1 MRKRPLLCMA
11 CFFLLGILWK
21 VNGTIAYP
29 VGMLAFLLYG
39 VNRLRRQ
46 RCWLRLIGR
55 SLLLLSLFMAGYFHM
70 NQNLAFR
77 QEYMGRLM
85 DGNAIT
91 IQGEIYKKEF
101 KNEQYLYY
109 LKDCVAVYSKRN
121 IQTNSVIAYF
131 KEDQYSIGQVLV
143 IKGKVKLFAEARN
156 EGNFDIRAYYQS
168 QKIDFGVTSGKVKQ
182 ISGKR
187 NGFSEKMYQLKIR
200 LQEVFET
207 YLSEEDAGVLSVML
221 LGEKSSLD
229 KEVRLLYQKA
239 GISHVL
245 AISGLHVSLIGLG
258 FYHLLRKCRCRY
270 KLAGVIA
277 SGLLISYGV
286 MTGMGISTQRAIG
299 MFLLTML
306 GLVVERSYD
315 LLNGLGAMALYL
327 LVCNPFLISYSGFVF
342 SFMAILGVGV
352 TGKILCNFWKHGS
365 ANMRQSNQKN
375 NCGNDQWNNYENEH
389 KKHQQNNYENEYKN
403 HQQNNYKNEHKKH
416 QQNNQENDWKND
428 KENNSENNRK
438 NDKENNRENDSKNN
452 QGNTR
457 ENNNE
462 TKLTGDSIYQ
472 RIMQWKKALRD
483 TMIMSMGIQ
492 LTTLPL
498 VAFYYYEIP
507 IYAILIN
514 LIVIPLLSIVV
525 VSGILGGLA
534 GLVTIH
540 FPVLLFLPCK
550 VILSFYSWICSMC
563 EKLPCSQYLTGQPA
577 KWKLIVYYSVLAMGL
592 YWMYWNAKKAA
603 KQEELQE
610 KYQSDQSMAQAAESE
625 MRGHVSGKRRNLTNT
640 LSKKKKKSCKY
651 FI

>member
-1 MRKRPLLCMA
+1 M
-11 CFFLLGILWK
+11 
-21 VNGTIAYP
+21 
-29 VGMLAFLLYG
+29 
-39 VNRLRRQ
+39 
-46 RCWLRLIGR
+46 
-55 SLLLLSLFMAGYFHM
+55 
-70 NQNLAFR
+70 
-77 QEYMGRLM
+77 
-85 DGNAIT
+85 
-91 IQGEIYKKEF
+91 
-101 KNEQYLYY
+101 
-109 LKDCVAVYSKRN
+109 
-121 IQTNSVIAYF
+121 
-131 KEDQYSIGQVLV
+131 
-143 IKGKVKLFAEARN
+143 
-156 EGNFDIRAYYQS
+156 
-168 QKIDFGVTSGKVKQ
+168 
-182 ISGKR
+182 
-187 NGFSEKMYQLKIR
+187 
-200 LQEVFET
+200 
-207 YLSEEDAGVLSVML
+207 
-221 LGEKSSLD
+221 
-229 KEVRLLYQKA
+229 
-239 GISHVL
+239 
-245 AISGLHVSLIGLG
+245 SLIGLG

-472 RIMQWKKALRD
+472 RIKIGRA
-483 TMIMSMGIQ
+483 
-492 LTTLPL
+492 
-498 VAFYYYEIP
+498 
-507 IYAILIN
+507 
-514 LIVIPLLSIVV
+514 
-525 VSGILGGLA
+525 
-534 GLVTIH
+534 
-540 FPVLLFLPCK
+540 
-550 VILSFYSWICSMC
+550 
-563 EKLPCSQYLTGQPA
+563 
-577 KWKLIVYYSVLAMGL
+577 
-592 YWMYWNAKKAA
+592 
-603 KQEELQE
+603 
-610 KYQSDQSMAQAAESE
+610 
-625 MRGHVSGKRRNLTNT
+625 
-640 LSKKKKKSCKY
+640 SCRERV
-651 FI
+651 